1 MRSAAFASLG
11 ARLPPFATGPAACAM
26 LQAMKRQQVL
36 VLYLRSSALDA
47 GVVAWA
53 NYDGTGCE
61 RHMAG
66 DASEPPYGTGLAA
79 LQDGWR
85 LIQASPLIDHV
96 AGNEF
101 RTGYLKYEFF
111 FEKLVDVPAAGR
123 CEP

>member
-1 MRSAAFASLG
+1 
-11 ARLPPFATGPAACAM
+11 M

-53 NYDGTGCE
+53 NYDGTGRE
-61 RHMAG
+61 HHMAG
-66 DASEPPYGTGLAA
+66 DGSEPPYGTGLAA
-79 LQDGWR
+79 LRDGWR

-111 FEKLVDVPAAGR
+111 FEKLVDVPAANGGG
-123 CEP
+123 P

>member
-1 MRSAAFASLG
+1 M
-11 ARLPPFATGPAACAM
+11 LP
-26 LQAMKRQQVL
+26 AMKRQQVL

-53 NYDGTGCE
+53 NYDGAGRE

-66 DASEPPYGTGLAA
+66 DSSEPPYGSGLAA

-111 FEKLVDVPAAGR
+111 FEKLVDVSASGEQP
-123 CEP
+123 